1 MQDRFKDHER
11 DIRLARIQ
19 TSTVSEHASNTNNP
33 LWNEVKFIYRD
44 PHWYTRRVIEAIH
57 MGLHPNNIN
66 RDKGIEI
73 PEAWKPTIKKHN
85 NRRRVLQRTAEE
97 TIH

>member
-11 DIRLARIQ
+11 DIRLARIL
-19 TSTVSEHASNTNNP
+19 TSTVSEHANNTNNP

-57 MGLHPNNIN
+57 MILHPNNIN
-66 RDKGIEI
+66 RDSGSMEAHDQETQQQEKGTT
-73 PEAWKPTIKKHN
+73 ADRRGN
-85 NRRRVLQRTAEE
+85 NTLKQ
-97 TIH
+97 